1 MITARNNAILSL
13 LLFFFF
19 CFPSYHANYN
29 RGNGTDIGSYIKP
42 NSPMRAV
49 AREKKQYIKGECV
62 YVYTCVRAWV
72 VRCVNYFQYGTLG
85 DGEPGLLPAS
95 KLCTEDGGGEG
106 DAICEV
112 G

>member
-1 MITARNNAILSL
+1 MQTTIVEMVQTLAATSSLILRCAL
-13 LLFFFF
+13 WQ
-19 CFPSYHANYN
+19 
-29 RGNGTDIGSYIKP
+29 G
-42 NSPMRAV
+42 
-49 AREKKQYIKGECV
+49 EKKQYIKGECV